1 MDHRAIPRPP
11 RTAPRR
17 TVLTSRSLLGLFAAL
32 IALNICG
39 CATTDTQPSPA
50 ARGALAPTGTL
61 RGAVLLNTALQVTGS
76 DASGELQG
84 VSVDLGKALAHRL
97 GVAYTPV
104 PYKTIDLL
112 MDGAKTGQ
120 WDIAFMAID
129 RSRDK
134 DIDYAGPFMD
144 VEMGYL
150 VPAGSALET
159 IAEVDQPG
167 VRVVVSGSGG
177 TDIMLSRLLKQAQLV
192 RAAGVS
198 GLVEA
203 LKAGKADAA
212 SANKP
217 TLFADSV
224 NLPGSRVL
232 DGRVAAAQYA
242 IVTRKG
248 QNAGNAYVR
257 RFIEEAKADGLIK
270 GVIDKAGLRGVIV
283 AAPQ

>member
-1 MDHRAIPRPP
+1 MKSTPVHH
-11 RTAPRR
+11 
-17 TVLTSRSLLGLFAAL
+17 LFL
-32 IALNICG
+32 VFIALLLSA
-39 CATTDTQPSPA
+39 CAATHAPPTPE
-50 ARGALAPTGTL
+50 ARSALAPTGTL
-61 RGAVLLNTALQVTGS
+61 RGAVLLNTALQVTRS

-84 VSVDLGKALAHRL
+84 VSIDLGTALARRL
-97 GVAYTPV
+97 GVSYTPV
-104 PYKTIDLL
+104 PYKSIDLL

-129 RSRDK
+129 RSREK

-150 VPAGSALET
+150 VPASSSLKNIT
-159 IAEVDQPG
+159 DVDRPG
-167 VRVVVSGSGG
+167 VRVVVSGTGG

-192 RAAGVS
+192 RATGVS

-203 LKAGKADAA
+203 LKSGKADAA
-212 SANKP
+212 AANKP
-217 TLFADSV
+217 TLFADTV

-248 QNAGNAYVR
+248 QDAGNAYVR
-257 RFIEEAKADGLIK
+257 SFIEEAKANGLIK
-270 GVIDKAGLRGVIV
+270 SVIDKAGLRGVIV